1 MRSCMA
7 ISSLNKKFLNDKEY
21 SSVEIDTTNVQKLIQ
36 FITINNL
43 SKMIKERNWI
53 TVRYTIR

>member
-1 MRSCMA
+1 MA

-43 SKMIKERNWI
+43 SKMIKERN
-53 TVRYTIR
+53 